1 MSPVKLKMVPILL
14 MPWLA
19 LTVLIGHPFVLA
31 ADSGEKELR
40 TATQCSYRL
49 CTGDTAEIARALAR
63 DAQLILLDEAT
74 SYIDSHTEAAIYSAL
89 DNLTAGRT

>member
-31 ADSGEKELR
+31 ADSGEKGTTDSNTVLIS
-40 TATQCSYRL
+40 TMHGGY
-49 CTGDTAEIARALAR
+49 GR
-63 DAQLILLDEAT
+63 DCPRPGPLWC
-74 SYIDSHTEAAIYSAL
+74 
-89 DNLTAGRT
+89 